1 MALSRCSRQIAHPS
15 HSTPQISVTYQ
26 GWDQSKTVLAGQLCG
41 HMGPGAGR
49 GAHCRAQAAAV
60 LALEHKDGS
69 LRGHWVGLSVSYQGW
84 DQSKTVLAGQQLWH
98 VGPGAARGAHC
109 RAQAA
114 AVLALEMR
122 HHNSVV
128 VSRVLMVGNPDIPDD
143 LDFLP
148 IAGGLGNLPLTM
160 RRHVVRQ
167 LLVTA
172 ILN

>member
-1 MALSRCSRQIAHPS
+1 M
-15 HSTPQISVTYQ
+15 
-26 GWDQSKTVLAGQLCG
+26 
-41 HMGPGAGR
+41 
-49 GAHCRAQAAAV
+49 
-60 LALEHKDGS
+60 
-69 LRGHWVGLSVSYQGW
+69 GLSVSYQGW

>member
-1 MALSRCSRQIAHPS
+1 
-15 HSTPQISVTYQ
+15 
-26 GWDQSKTVLAGQLCG
+26 
-41 HMGPGAGR
+41 
-49 GAHCRAQAAAV
+49 
-60 LALEHKDGS
+60 
-69 LRGHWVGLSVSYQGW
+69 
-84 DQSKTVLAGQQLWH
+84 
-98 VGPGAARGAHC
+98 
-109 RAQAA
+109 
-114 AVLALEMR
+114 MR